1 MILADITLKGFRNY
15 KDAHIKLEKNTLIIG
30 ANDVGKTNLI
40 WAMRL
45 LLDRSLSDYD
55 IEPRSSDF
63 YVLEETN
70 SFVILLHFT
79 DITEECVLSKLRGK
93 ISDAN
98 EMYMSYNASR
108 DPNTGKISYTIKAGA
123 SVELLSDIEAHYYRK
138 YLNIKYISCR
148 RDLYAFI
155 SKERNFLFQNAKESR
170 STQEEEEDNTLLQE
184 IKTKLQE
191 ANNLIP
197 TLHYI
202 SKATNSINSDL
213 KEMSIY
219 NNNQDVYFDTNSSN
233 IDKFIDSTSVSSKTN
248 DTPVNIGGDG
258 RLNQIYLSLWA
269 TKHEIE
275 RPKLEEV
282 SIVCIEEPEAH
293 LHPHQ
298 QQKLATYLSNK
309 ICGQIFLTSHSP
321 QITSEFSPNSIVR
334 LYKTE
339 QSDTKAA
346 SNGCSKIIEG
356 SIINFGYRMSIIPA
370 EAFYADQVWLVEG
383 ISEVIFYKALSK
395 FCGVDL
401 LKNNISILM
410 ANGIGFSTFIK
421 ILNAMNI
428 PWKLRTDNDIFKIP
442 KKKYYRMA
450 GMQRAISILE
460 DYRELDA
467 SEKKI
472 IEENKEKLKE
482 LPTNIPTN
490 EINTICST
498 LRSIL
503 NNHGIFLSEKDLEN
517 DMFNSPIKND
527 LIEFFNDL
535 EEYEIITAMQEAK
548 GNFMYNFIRQKSTSL
563 SKLKEHSLTNL
574 LR

>member
-191 ANNLIP
+191 ANNLIQ

-202 SKATNSINSDL
+202 SKATNSINSEL

-219 NNNQDVYFDTNSSN
+219 NNNQDVYFDTAYS
-233 IDKFIDSTSVSSKTN
+233 I
-248 DTPVNIGGDG
+248 
-258 RLNQIYLSLWA
+258 
-269 TKHEIE
+269 KHM
-275 RPKLEEV
+275 
-282 SIVCIEEPEAH
+282 SPEQ
-293 LHPHQ
+293 L
-298 QQKLATYLSNK
+298 
-309 ICGQIFLTSHSP
+309 
-321 QITSEFSPNSIVR
+321 VR
-334 LYKTE
+334 MIHHHG
-339 QSDTKAA
+339 SD
-346 SNGCSKIIEG
+346 
-356 SIINFGYRMSIIPA
+356 
-370 EAFYADQVWLVEG
+370 
-383 ISEVIFYKALSK
+383 
-395 FCGVDL
+395 
-401 LKNNISILM
+401 
-410 ANGIGFSTFIK
+410 K
-421 ILNAMNI
+421 ILFGSDA
-428 PWKLRTDNDIFKIP
+428 PWTSQKADV
-442 KKKYYRMA
+442 
-450 GMQRAISILE
+450 
-460 DYRELDA
+460 
-467 SEKKI
+467 EK
-472 IEENKEKLKE
+472 
-482 LPTNIPTN
+482 
-490 EINTICST
+490 
-498 LRSIL
+498 LRSITDL
-503 NNHGIFLSEKDLEN
+503 STTEKQQIFYQN
-517 DMFNSPIKND
+517 
-527 LIEFFNDL
+527 
-535 EEYEIITAMQEAK
+535 AQ
-548 GNFMYNFIRQKSTSL
+548 R
-563 SKLKEHSLTNL
+563 L
-574 LR
+574 LGR

>member
-202 SKATNSINSDL
+202 SKATNSINSEL

-219 NNNQDVYFDTNSSN
+219 NNNQDV
-233 IDKFIDSTSVSSKTN
+233 
-248 DTPVNIGGDG
+248 
-258 RLNQIYLSLWA
+258 
-269 TKHEIE
+269 
-275 RPKLEEV
+275 
-282 SIVCIEEPEAH
+282 
-293 LHPHQ
+293 
-298 QQKLATYLSNK
+298 
-309 ICGQIFLTSHSP
+309 
-321 QITSEFSPNSIVR
+321 
-334 LYKTE
+334 
-339 QSDTKAA
+339 
-346 SNGCSKIIEG
+346 
-356 SIINFGYRMSIIPA
+356 
-370 EAFYADQVWLVEG
+370 
-383 ISEVIFYKALSK
+383 
-395 FCGVDL
+395 
-401 LKNNISILM
+401 
-410 ANGIGFSTFIK
+410 
-421 ILNAMNI
+421 
-428 PWKLRTDNDIFKIP
+428 
-442 KKKYYRMA
+442 
-450 GMQRAISILE
+450 
-460 DYRELDA
+460 
-467 SEKKI
+467 
-472 IEENKEKLKE
+472 
-482 LPTNIPTN
+482 
-490 EINTICST
+490 
-498 LRSIL
+498 
-503 NNHGIFLSEKDLEN
+503 
-517 DMFNSPIKND
+517 
-527 LIEFFNDL
+527 
-535 EEYEIITAMQEAK
+535 
-548 GNFMYNFIRQKSTSL
+548 
-563 SKLKEHSLTNL
+563 
-574 LR
+574 

>member
-1 MILADITLKGFRNY
+1 
-15 KDAHIKLEKNTLIIG
+15 
-30 ANDVGKTNLI
+30 
-40 WAMRL
+40 
-45 LLDRSLSDYD
+45 
-55 IEPRSSDF
+55 
-63 YVLEETN
+63 
-70 SFVILLHFT
+70 
-79 DITEECVLSKLRGK
+79 
-93 ISDAN
+93 
-98 EMYMSYNASR
+98 
-108 DPNTGKISYTIKAGA
+108 
-123 SVELLSDIEAHYYRK
+123 
-138 YLNIKYISCR
+138 
-148 RDLYAFI
+148 
-155 SKERNFLFQNAKESR
+155 
-170 STQEEEEDNTLLQE
+170 
-184 IKTKLQE
+184 
-191 ANNLIP
+191 
-197 TLHYI
+197 
-202 SKATNSINSDL
+202 
-213 KEMSIY
+213 
-219 NNNQDVYFDTNSSN
+219 
-233 IDKFIDSTSVSSKTN
+233 
-248 DTPVNIGGDG
+248 
-258 RLNQIYLSLWA
+258 
-269 TKHEIE
+269 
-275 RPKLEEV
+275 
-282 SIVCIEEPEAH
+282 
-293 LHPHQ
+293 
-298 QQKLATYLSNK
+298 
-309 ICGQIFLTSHSP
+309 
-321 QITSEFSPNSIVR
+321 
-334 LYKTE
+334 
-339 QSDTKAA
+339 
-346 SNGCSKIIEG
+346 
-356 SIINFGYRMSIIPA
+356 MSIIPA

-563 SKLKEHSLTNL
+563 SKLKAHSLTNL

>member
-1 MILADITLKGFRNY
+1 
-15 KDAHIKLEKNTLIIG
+15 
-30 ANDVGKTNLI
+30 
-40 WAMRL
+40 
-45 LLDRSLSDYD
+45 
-55 IEPRSSDF
+55 
-63 YVLEETN
+63 
-70 SFVILLHFT
+70 
-79 DITEECVLSKLRGK
+79 
-93 ISDAN
+93 
-98 EMYMSYNASR
+98 
-108 DPNTGKISYTIKAGA
+108 
-123 SVELLSDIEAHYYRK
+123 
-138 YLNIKYISCR
+138 
-148 RDLYAFI
+148 
-155 SKERNFLFQNAKESR
+155 
-170 STQEEEEDNTLLQE
+170 
-184 IKTKLQE
+184 
-191 ANNLIP
+191 
-197 TLHYI
+197 
-202 SKATNSINSDL
+202 
-213 KEMSIY
+213 MSIY

-275 RPKLEEV
+275 RPKLEEA